1 MTRWTSVDQPV
12 TQTERRRVEYGPRH
26 PDPDPPLGVWEFLGV
41 IGTCIL
47 VLAVVAALAGCV
59 TTELQTKRVHMT
71 RTSVLSDVEVEA
83 TMSADGS
90 ISVRERQA
98 QDAAGRLIDRIP
110 VVTP

>member
-1 MTRWTSVDQPV
+1 VDQPV
-12 TQTERRRVEYGPRH
+12 TSAERRRGEYAPLRPRK
-26 PDPDPPLGVWEFLGV
+26 PDRIDIAVIVTLCTPVVLIAAILAFLS
-41 IGTCIL
+41 
-47 VLAVVAALAGCV
+47 GCV
-59 TTELQTKRVHMT
+59 TTKLQTERVTMT

-83 TMSADGS
+83 TMAADGS

>member
-1 MTRWTSVDQPV
+1 
-12 TQTERRRVEYGPRH
+12 
-26 PDPDPPLGVWEFLGV
+26 
-41 IGTCIL
+41 
-47 VLAVVAALAGCV
+47 
-59 TTELQTKRVHMT
+59 MT

-83 TMSADGS
+83 TMAADGS